1 MKSEVKKAL
10 LIIFFAA
17 EFLSVK
23 YRHDLF
29 NWTEFQRKS
38 DIYLALIMPI
48 FALIIILCI
57 VKILQAIKDDI
68 KELIQWFD
76 TDD

>member
-10 LIIFFAA
+10 LIIFFAS

-29 NWTEFQRKS
+29 KWAEAGEHLFV
-38 DIYLALIMPI
+38 ALLMPI
-48 FALIIILCI
+48 FALIIILCF
-57 VKILQAIKDDI
+57 VKIYIAIKDDI
-68 KELIQWFD
+68 KELIAWFD